1 MIPYSRP
8 QLSDF
13 YTLFE
18 TKLAENHTLH
28 SGTYLY
34 SSYMGVPTRVWEVA
48 GGGGGVWVGIG
59 TRRWKKS
66 RTLNQ
71 RRNFNKAPA
80 KALFSLV
87 PVFKYKLFF
96 QDLELKLIPK
106 PKVENSVPPKNR
118 PASASRP
125 QPSTCQKKKNNN
137 NNKTVGPLVDYD
149 SPYCY
154 ECVVPCRQ
162 LFRPH
167 QHGIAVGHR
176 TCRNVRLGST

>member
-1 MIPYSRP
+1 M
-8 QLSDF
+8 
-13 YTLFE
+13 
-18 TKLAENHTLH
+18 
-28 SGTYLY
+28 
-34 SSYMGVPTRVWEVA
+34 
-48 GGGGGVWVGIG
+48 GIG

-87 PVFKYKLFF
+87 PVFKYKWFF
-96 QDLELKLIPK
+96 QDVELKLIPK
-106 PKVENSVPPKNR
+106 TKVENANSIQHPGPNPPH
-118 PASASRP
+118 A
-125 QPSTCQKKKNNN
+125 KKKN
-137 NNKTVGPLVDYD
+137 KKPTTKRLVDYD

-162 LFRPH
+162 LFRLH